1 MESKVTLES
10 VSKMDTFKRHH
21 ENRAF
26 EYDEDGLPVEKKNG
40 APIPPPDYGSIEP
53 SGFNKVIEVT
63 QSGISNFFDKNS
75 RVIWIIIGVIAFALY
90 CWYLVEA
97 MLYEFGTEPAYRLLI
112 GTILVLIF
120 MVSLA
125 IMSKFPAK
133 SCNPRLRH
141 WKRISAWTHRSV
153 AGGLII
159 FAIAYII
166 AEIGFKTPRN
176 LISLGGM
183 AVLVLFTFVCS
194 HNPARVNW
202 QPVFWGIMLQF
213 IFALII
219 LRWGIG
225 YEIFQWLGDRV
236 LEFLQYSDEGAIF
249 VFGDKFTDH
258 FFAMKVLPVIVFF
271 STAVSILY
279 YLGAMQF
286 IIRNI
291 AKGLATVLGTSPAE
305 SLNAAGNIFLGQ
317 TEAPLMIRPFFEKLT
332 VSEIHAV
339 CTGGFATI
347 AGSVMAAY
355 IIYGVPANHL
365 LSASVMSAPAALAMA
380 KLFWPETEE
389 TRATSEDVYQME
401 KGTERNVIEAASQGA
416 SNSIKLVANVA
427 VNLIAFVSLL
437 GFVNAT
443 LKWFGE
449 RAGMKPP
456 GHEYLTFQYIC
467 SYVFYP
473 LAYLMGVET
482 VDCGRVAELIGIKTF
497 INEFV
502 AYTAL
507 SKYISNRNNL
517 TWYEGMNF
525 TDYNATWH
533 YQDKDIV
540 YDHMNITLDKGILQ
554 DRSVVISTYA
564 LCGFSNISSIGIQ
577 LGALGAM
584 APSRRSDLSKVI
596 IRAMIAGNIACFMT
610 ACISGLLYEG
620 EL

>member
-258 FFAMKVLPVIVFF
+258 FIAMKVLPVIVFF

-279 YLGAMQF
+279 YIGAMQF

-305 SLNAAGNIFLGQ
+305 SLNAAGNIFLG
-317 TEAPLMIRPFFEKLT
+317 
-332 VSEIHAV
+332 
-339 CTGGFATI
+339 
-347 AGSVMAAY
+347 
-355 IIYGVPANHL
+355 
-365 LSASVMSAPAALAMA
+365 
-380 KLFWPETEE
+380 
-389 TRATSEDVYQME
+389 
-401 KGTERNVIEAASQGA
+401 
-416 SNSIKLVANVA
+416 
-427 VNLIAFVSLL
+427 
-437 GFVNAT
+437 
-443 LKWFGE
+443 
-449 RAGMKPP
+449 
-456 GHEYLTFQYIC
+456 QYIC